1 MASHNI
7 IDEIPSRATT
17 KAIYSRCRPQYE
29 MAQAKVSRKIRK
41 LLIEHEINAAVRI
54 RVKTFDSYFNK
65 VLRFYNE
72 GRGKDF
78 AINDLIGIRIICSFL
93 GDLDAIKQ
101 ILLQNFKVTD
111 IEEKSS
117 QFSFKEFGY
126 DSIHLQLML
135 PQGLITNEIPY
146 SSPMC
151 EVQLRTK
158 LQDAWAEVEHEIIY
172 KKDSSP
178 LNAQL
183 RRKLASLNAS
193 LTLTDIIFQEIRDQ
207 QRERILRDQKRRKS
221 LQDKIESIEGIQFVH
236 EIPEYEDEKSTH
248 SQPTEVANGAID
260 KLLFDAL
267 DAHSRQDYKVALKLY
282 GKILK
287 ASHDEKV
294 KSVIS
299 NHRGMVYFVLSNY
312 ELAITDF
319 THAIQTNPQNFRAYN
334 NRGLAYR
341 MLKRY
346 DRAIEDFEC
355 SIEIQPMQTDAY
367 YGQAQVF
374 FELENYPRAL
384 QDCNKALNIEPDFK
398 PASRFKQII
407 KARLF

>member
-7 IDEIPSRATT
+7 IDEIPSRANT

-41 LLIEHEINAAVRI
+41 LLIEHDINAAVRI

-65 VLRFYNE
+65 VLRFYNK
-72 GRGKDF
+72 GRGNNLV
-78 AINDLIGIRIICSFL
+78 INDLIGIRIICSFL
-93 GDLDAIKQ
+93 GDLDIVKQ
-101 ILLQNFKVTD
+101 ILLEKFKVMD

-117 QFSFKEFGY
+117 QFTFKEFGY
-126 DSIHLQLML
+126 DSIHLQLLL
-135 PQGLITNEIPY
+135 PEGLIVTEIPY
-146 SSPMC
+146 SSPTC

-158 LQDAWAEVEHEIIY
+158 LQDAWAEVEHEIIC

-193 LTLTDIIFQEIRDQ
+193 LTLSDIIFQEIRDQ
-207 QRERILRDQKRRKS
+207 QRERLKRDQIRRKS
-221 LQDKIESIEGIQFVH
+221 LQDKIESIEGIQYVN
-236 EIPEYEDEKSTH
+236 EIPDFSDEKPHAST
-248 SQPTEVANGAID
+248 PTDVANGAID

-267 DAHSRQDYKVALKLY
+267 DAHSRQEYNNALRLY
-282 GKILK
+282 SKILK
-287 ASHDEKV
+287 LSHDDKV

-299 NHRGMVYFVLSNY
+299 NHRGMVYFVLSSY
-312 ELAITDF
+312 EEAITDF
-319 THAIQTNPQNFRAYN
+319 THAIQTNPANFRAYN

-341 MLKRY
+341 MLKRF
-346 DRAIEDFEC
+346 DRALEDFEC
-355 SIEIQPMQTDAY
+355 SIEIHPMQTDAY
-367 YGQAQVF
+367 YGRSQVF
-374 FELENYPRAL
+374 FELENYPNAL

-398 PASRFKQII
+398 PATRFKQII